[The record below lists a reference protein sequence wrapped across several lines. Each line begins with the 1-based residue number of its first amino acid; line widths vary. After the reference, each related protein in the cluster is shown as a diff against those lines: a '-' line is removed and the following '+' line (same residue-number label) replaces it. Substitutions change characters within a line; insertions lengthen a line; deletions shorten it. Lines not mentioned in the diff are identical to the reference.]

1 MALVGRPALAER
13 TGSAERSMAVADR
26 MELAVVASAVRR
38 PVERSLGG
46 SFVVEAVR
54 EVLAELAAG
63 ATVVVVRNRWP
74 VAAAVRCMARPAEG
88 NRLVVRCSPGEVVVD
103 LGNHLFVADHKE

>member
-1 MALVGRPALAER
+1 
-13 TGSAERSMAVADR
+13 
-26 MELAVVASAVRR
+26 MELAVGTSAVRR

-46 SFVVEAVR
+46 SFVVEAVH
-54 EVLAELAAG
+54 EVVVELAVG

-74 VAAAVRCMARPAEG
+74 VAAVVRCMARPVEG
-88 NRLVVRCSPGEVVVD
+88 NQLVVRCSPGEVVVD